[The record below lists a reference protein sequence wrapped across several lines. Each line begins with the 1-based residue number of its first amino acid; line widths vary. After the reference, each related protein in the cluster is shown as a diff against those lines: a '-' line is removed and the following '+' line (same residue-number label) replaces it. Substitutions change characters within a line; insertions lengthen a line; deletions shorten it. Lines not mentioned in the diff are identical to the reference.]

1 MYDVSSGLNSTAVLM
16 DHVNFIVD
24 NTFYHTKQGVLK
36 RQKNGLPMGTNSAP
50 EMANLT
56 CYIDERDFVDKLV
69 QEDQIDEARDH
80 SDNFRFQDDTLTWN
94 VQPPNPELY
103 GMEWSETTLP
113 QMAQWFI

>member
-1 MYDVSSGLNSTAVLM
+1 M

-36 RQKNGLPMGTNSAP
+36 GQEIGLPIVTNSAP
-50 EMANLT
+50 EIANLT
-56 CYIDERDFVDKLV
+56 RYIDECDFVDKLV

-80 SDNFRFQDDTLTWN
+80 SDNFRFQDDTITWN

-103 GMEWSETTLP
+103 GMECHTINPEKLYVMP
-113 QMAQWFI
+113 LKILKKEPK